1 MFAYTGL
8 TPDMVKEL
16 REKYHI
22 YLVNSGRISIA
33 GINTGNVKYIAE
45 AFHAVTNGKTL

>member
-8 TPDMVKEL
+8 TPDMVKTL
-16 REKYHI
+16 REDYHV

-33 GINTGNVKYIAE
+33 GVNTGNVKYIA
-45 AFHAVTNGKTL
+45 

>member
-8 TPDMVKEL
+8 TVEMVTEL
-16 REKYHI
+16 REKYSI

-33 GINTGNVKYIAE
+33 GINTGNV
-45 AFHAVTNGKTL
+45 

>member
-8 TPDMVKEL
+8 SPDMVKEL
-16 REKYHI
+16 REKHHV

-33 GINTGNVKYIAE
+33 GINTGNVAYIAK
-45 AFHAVTNGKTL
+45 AFHAVTEGK